1 MKGLTRILH
10 ELSELSVSETHAI
23 CGLRIFVAVSFLAVS
38 PITSAQTLDELARI
52 VREAALSETR
62 INQER
67 EANFVTQRDKQQ
79 DLLAQARRELAT
91 ENARSDRLRGEYD
104 KNEKS
109 LADLETT
116 LTERMGSLG
125 ELFGV
130 VRQASGDIQAALD
143 DSMVTAQLPG
153 RTQFLSDLAQRREL
167 PTVAELRQLWSAM
180 VTEIAESGKVV
191 KFTATVERT
200 NGEKQELEIIRLGVF
215 NAVSG
220 GQFLDWDTSKSRVNL
235 IELARQPAARFSSM
249 ARELQGTAAG
259 GVVAFPVDFT
269 RGQILRAVVQSK
281 TPIERIRED
290 GGVVGYVIIGL
301 GLFGLLLCLWKSFSL
316 YTTGGKMS
324 HQLNSEAADKSN
336 PLGRV
341 LAVYADNPD
350 TDIETLELKLDEAIL
365 RETAPIETGLGFIKV
380 LYVVAPLLGLLG
392 TVVGMIGTFQMIT
405 LFGTG
410 DPRMMAGGI
419 STALVTT
426 VLGLVV
432 AIPLTL
438 LHSFLQGKAKTL
450 IQVLEEQAAGLI
462 ARLAESRV

>member
-1 MKGLTRILH
+1 VKK
-10 ELSELSVSETHAI
+10 LS
-23 CGLRIFVAVSFLAVS
+23 IFAASSFLAAVLAAS
-38 PITSAQTLDELARI
+38 PVASAQTLDELARI
-52 VREAALSETR
+52 VREAAQSETR
-62 INQER
+62 INQQR
-67 EANFVTQRDKQQ
+67 EASFVTERDNQQ
-79 DLLAQARRELAT
+79 NLLARARQELAA
-91 ENARSDRLRGEYD
+91 ENARSDQLRDEYD
-104 KNEKS
+104 RNERS
-109 LADLETT
+109 LAELETT
-116 LTERMGSLG
+116 LAERMGNLG

-143 DSMVTAQLPG
+143 DSMVTAQMPG
-153 RTQFLSDLAQRREL
+153 RTQFLSDLARRREL
-167 PTVAELRQLWSAM
+167 PTVPELRHLWSAM

-191 KFTATVERT
+191 KFTATVEKT
-200 NGEKQELEIIRLGVF
+200 SGEKQDLEIIRLGVF
-215 NAVSG
+215 NAVSN

-235 IELARQPAARFSSM
+235 IELARQPAARFRSM
-249 ARELQGTAAG
+249 AQDLQSAASG
-259 GVVAFPVDFT
+259 EVKGFSVDFT

-281 TPIERIRED
+281 TPVERIRED
-290 GGVVGYVIIGL
+290 GGAVGYVIIGL

-324 HQLNSEAADKSN
+324 RQLDNETADKSN

-341 LAVYADNPD
+341 LAVYSDNPD
-350 TDIETLELKLDEAIL
+350 SDIETLELKLDEAIL
-365 RETAPIETGLGFIKV
+365 RETAPIETGLSFIKV

>member
-1 MKGLTRILH
+1 MKKPGFFI
-10 ELSELSVSETHAI
+10 AA
-23 CGLRIFVAVSFLAVS
+23 FFLAMS
-38 PITSAQTLDELARI
+38 QIASAQTLDELARI
-52 VREAALSETR
+52 VREAATSETQL
-62 INQER
+62 NQQR
-67 EANFVTQRDKQQ
+67 EASFVNARDGQQ
-79 DLLAQARRELAT
+79 NLLAQARQELAA
-91 ENARSDRLRGEYD
+91 ENARSDRLRDEYD
-104 KNEKS
+104 GNERS
-109 LADLETT
+109 LAELETT
-116 LTERMGSLG
+116 LAERMGNLG

-153 RTQFLSDLAQRREL
+153 RTQFLSDLTERREL
-167 PTVAELRQLWSAM
+167 PTVPELRHLWSAM
-180 VTEIAESGKVV
+180 VTEIAESGKVAR
-191 KFTATVERT
+191 FTATVERT
-200 NGEKQELEIIRLGVF
+200 SGEKQDMEIIRLGVF
-215 NAVSG
+215 NAVSD
-220 GQFLDWDTSKSRVNL
+220 GQFLDWDTSKSRINL

-249 ARELQGTAAG
+249 AEDLQRAAPG
-259 GVVAFPVDFT
+259 EVVGFSVDFT

-290 GGVVGYVIIGL
+290 GGAVGYVIIGL

-316 YTTGGKMS
+316 YTTGGRMS
-324 HQLNSEAADKSN
+324 RQLNSETADQSN

-341 LAVYADNPD
+341 IAVYSDNPD
-350 TDIETLELKLDEAIL
+350 VDIETLELKLDEAIL
-365 RETAPIETGLGFIKV
+365 RETAPIETGLNFIKV

-462 ARLAESRV
+462 ARLAEGRV